1 MPVFK
6 IASYE
11 VRPEAR
17 EEVERAIQ
25 EFAAYVRAE
34 LQDSSWVTYRDKKNP
49 NRYVSL
55 ISADDEAADERHRQ
69 APGTKR
75 FVEVLYPR
83 LAGLVEFTEY
93 EPFAT
98 SQKG

>member
-1 MPVFK
+1 MSVFK
-6 IASYE
+6 IARYE

-34 LQDSSWVTYRDKKNP
+34 LGDSSWVTYRDKQNP

-55 ISADDEAADERHRQ
+55 ISADDEAADERHRK

-83 LAGLVEFTEY
+83 LVGPVEFTEY

-98 SQKG
+98 SKQ

>member
-6 IASYE
+6 IARYE
-11 VRPEAR
+11 VQPEAR

-34 LQDSSWVTYRDKKNP
+34 LRDSSWVTYRDKKNP

-55 ISADDEAADERHRQ
+55 ISADDEAADERHRK

-83 LAGLVEFTEY
+83 LVGQVEFTEY

-98 SQKG
+98 SKQE